1 MSTMLLLIVTAD
13 GHGGIFDHVE
23 PPACTP
29 DEFHDTI
36 TGFKFDRL
44 GIRVPAVLVSPW
56 IPEGTV
62 IGTAADNF
70 RKFDHASIPA
80 TVTKQFIGDFAN
92 RSPRELSA
100 DTFLDILSLPKVR
113 DDYTGFQT
121 GGALGF
127 MAARQQPGKTMV
139 AINPAP
145 ASALQP
151 QRDLSLLLQ
160 NEVQTY
166 YKAEQQLPRDQQ
178 TNIDISKIKTEG
190 EASAYIQR
198 VMAKLHPQAA
208 QTAR

>member
-1 MSTMLLLIVTAD
+1 
-13 GHGGIFDHVE
+13 VE

-29 DEFHDTI
+29 DEFQDPT

-80 TVTKQFIGDFAN
+80 TVTKQFIGNFTD
-92 RSPRELSA
+92 RSPRELAA
-100 DTFLDILSLPKVR
+100 DTFLDILSLPVVR

-121 GGALGF
+121 GQGALGL
-127 MAARQQPGKTMV
+127 MASRQQPGKTMV
-139 AINPAP
+139 AINAAP
-145 ASALQP
+145 PESLQP
-151 QRDLSLLLQ
+151 QRELSQLLQ

-166 YKAEQQLPRDQQ
+166 YKAEKHLPVDQR
-178 TNIDISKIKTEG
+178 TNIDVSKIKTEG

-198 VMAKLHPQAA
+198 VVAKLHPQAA
-208 QTAR
+208 QSAR